1 MPTYFGAPIL
11 QNMPPGEQQRTRSQS
26 EVNRDARR
34 AMDSQ
39 AARRAKS
46 TESARVRQ
54 GGVRKKT
61 KEKEPKRK
69 MKKGGGGTGI

>member
-1 MPTYFGAPIL
+1 
-11 QNMPPGEQQRTRSQS
+11 
-26 EVNRDARR
+26 
-34 AMDSQ
+34 MDSQ

-46 TESARVRQ
+46 TESARGWQ